1 MKKSTIIL
9 SLGMLALGGG
19 LSSCN
24 SFLDTM
30 PDKRTEL
37 NSVSKVRE
45 LLVSAYPT
53 VSPVAIV
60 EYRTDNVE
68 DNGPEFAES
77 SISMIREGY
86 YWEPVKE
93 VDWDAPKAFW
103 DASYNAISAANQVL
117 KSIEELGGG
126 SEFDAVRGEALLC
139 RAWGHFNMLN
149 VFAQAYNSQTSAS
162 DLGVPYWDKPE
173 TRIGEVTP
181 RLTVKECYQRI
192 DKDLSEGLAL
202 MDDRSYKAG
211 SILFHFNTR
220 AAYAFAAQFYL
231 YYEQWPK
238 AKEYATKS
246 IGLDPSTSLRNIAAY
261 AQRFGTSGTEW
272 TNGYNSSSEPANLM
286 LQATRSLWGR
296 MYKTLRYGH
305 NVTCNAQTYVSTGP
319 WSENKQNPSTL
330 SAFAGNV
337 LSYTSYPTAVYFIQ
351 KAEETFVITN
361 VAAQTG
367 QPYVVQRPFTVDRT
381 LLVRAEA
388 EVMLGEYE
396 AAARDLSYWYVR
408 NGGVAATASEIA
420 DFYNVPSDASSLT
433 SAQRQRRSTM
443 LSGVA
448 KPLNPRFT
456 LNPGMQYNM
465 MQGVLHARR
474 IDGVHEGT
482 RWDDIK
488 RYGIAITHPIVGGE
502 TLTLT
507 EYDNRKAVPIPSDI
521 VSAGIQQNPY

>member
-9 SLGMLALGGG
+9 SLGVLSLGAGF
-19 LSSCN
+19 SSCD
-24 SFLDTM
+24 SFLDTL

-60 EYRTDNVE
+60 EYRTDNVA

-103 DASYNAISAANQVL
+103 DASYDAISAANQVL

-126 SEFDAVRGEALLC
+126 SEYDAVKGEALLC
-139 RAWGHFNMLN
+139 RAWGHFTMLN
-149 VFAQAYNSQTSAS
+149 VFSQAYNSQTSGS

-173 TRIGEVTP
+173 TRIGELTP

-192 DKDLSEGLAL
+192 DKDLSEGLPL
-202 MDDRSYKAG
+202 IDDRSYKSG
-211 SILFHFNTR
+211 SILFHFNSK

-238 AKEYATKS
+238 AKEYATRA
-246 IGLDPSTSLRNIAAY
+246 IGLDPSTSLRNIAGY

-272 TNGYNSSSEPANLM
+272 TNGYNSSNEVANLM
-286 LQATRSLWGR
+286 LQPTRSLWGR
-296 MYKTLRYGH
+296 MYKSLRYAH
-305 NVTCNAQTYVSTGP
+305 NADNNAQTYASTGP
-319 WSENKQNPSTL
+319 WSVNKNSPTTL
-330 SAFAGNV
+330 PAFADNV
-337 LSYTSYPTAVYFIQ
+337 LQYTSYPTAVSFIQ

-361 VAAQTG
+361 VSAQTG

-381 LLVRAEA
+381 LFVRAEA

-396 AAARDLSYWYVR
+396 AAARDLSYWYIR
-408 NGGVAATASEIA
+408 NGGTSATASEISA
-420 DFYNVPSDASSLT
+420 YYNVPADASGLSP
-433 SAQRQRRSTM
+433 AERQRRAT
-443 LSGVA
+443 LLAGVA
-448 KPLNPRFT
+448 KPLNPRFA
-456 LNPGMQYNM
+456 LNPGLQYNM
-465 MQGVLHARR
+465 IQAVLHARR

-488 RYGIAITHPIVGGE
+488 RYGIVVTHPIVGGQP
-502 TLTLT
+502 LTLT
-507 EYDNRKAVPIPSDI
+507 EHDNRKAVPVPSDI

>member
-9 SLGMLALGGG
+9 SLGMLAFGAGF
-19 LSSCN
+19 SSCD
-24 SFLDTM
+24 SFLDTL

-60 EYRTDNVE
+60 EYRTDNVA
-68 DNGPEFAES
+68 DNGPEYAES
-77 SISMIREGY
+77 SFTMIREGY
-86 YWEPVKE
+86 YWETVKE

-117 KSIEELGGG
+117 KTIEELGGG
-126 SEFDAVRGEALLC
+126 AEYDAVKGEALLC

-149 VFAQAYNSQTSAS
+149 VFSQAYNSQTSGT

-173 TRIGEVTP
+173 TRIGQLTP
-181 RLTVKECYQRI
+181 RLSVRECYQRI

-202 MDDRSYKAG
+202 IDDRSYKPS
-211 SILFHFNTR
+211 SILFHFNSR

-238 AKEYATKS
+238 AKEYATKA
-246 IGLDPSTSLRNIAAY
+246 IGVDPSNNLRNIATY

-272 TNGYNSSSEPANLM
+272 TNGYNSSSEAANLM
-286 LQATRSLWGR
+286 LLPTRSVWGR
-296 MYKTLRYGH
+296 MYKSLRYAH
-305 NVTCNAQTYVSTGP
+305 NTECNAQTYASTGP
-319 WSENKQNPSTL
+319 WSANKQNPTTL
-330 SAFAGNV
+330 PAFAGNV
-337 LSYTSYPTAVYFIQ
+337 LQFTSYPTAVSFIQ
-351 KAEETFVITN
+351 KAEETFVINN

-367 QPYVVQRPFTVDRT
+367 QPYVVQRPFTVDRA

-396 AAARDLSYWYVR
+396 TAARDLSYWYVR
-408 NGGVAATASEIA
+408 NGGASATASEIA
-420 DFYNVPSDASSLT
+420 AFYTVPTDATGLT
-433 SAQRQRRSTM
+433 ATERRRRATL

-448 KPLNPRFT
+448 KPLNPRFV
-456 LNPGMQYNM
+456 LNPGMQYGM
-465 MQGVLHARR
+465 IQAVLHARR

-488 RYGIAITHPIVGGE
+488 RYGIAITHPIVGAE
-502 TLTLT
+502 TLVLA
-507 EYDNRKAVPIPSDI
+507 EHDPRKAVPIPSDI